1 MGMKNKYFKECYL
14 EKIFHYDA
22 LEVWDELKIGKHL
35 SLGFD
40 DNKVILKYSNESIL
54 GELNTDDSKFIIDLV
69 KQGWEEVFGVTISSI
84 VEDASE
90 DKRIKV
96 VIYIKEGP
104 QKKSPKYI
112 AQEHFSSKILLHVGK

>member
-22 LEVWDELKIGKHL
+22 LEVWDELKIGQHL

-96 VIYIKEGP
+96 VVYIKEGP
-104 QKKSPKYI
+104 EK
-112 AQEHFSSKILLHVGK
+112 

>member
-1 MGMKNKYFKECYL
+1 MKKYFKECYL

-22 LEVWDELKIGKHL
+22 LELWDELKIGKQL

-40 DNKVILKYSNESIL
+40 DNKVILKYNNENIL

-69 KQGWEEVFGVTISSI
+69 KQGWQKAFVATISSI

-96 VIYIKEGP
+96 VIYINEGP
-104 QKKSPKYI
+104 EK
-112 AQEHFSSKILLHVGK
+112 